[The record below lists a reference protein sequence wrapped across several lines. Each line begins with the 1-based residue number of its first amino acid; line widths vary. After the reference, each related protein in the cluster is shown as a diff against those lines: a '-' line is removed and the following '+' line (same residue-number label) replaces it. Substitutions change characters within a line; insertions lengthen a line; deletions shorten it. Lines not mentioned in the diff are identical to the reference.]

1 MKVNFF
7 ALLRPITGEKSVEI
21 EPSADLRELISRL
34 DSRYGRFKEALLNE
48 SGQLLPGVVILVNG
62 VNVYSLAGLDTPLSD
77 SDTVSFFP
85 PLGGG

>member
-21 EPSADLRELISRL
+21 EPPADVRELILRL
-34 DSRYGRFKEALLNE
+34 DSRYGRFKEALLDE
-48 SGQLLPGVVILVNG
+48 SGRLLPGVVVLVNG
-62 VNVYSLAGLDTPLSD
+62 INVHSLAGLATPLSD